1 MGAIGADTLHRA
13 GLTGKNVTVGIVD
26 AGSYLGQPSD
36 GTGEVAGIAAAAAEF
51 AAEFE
56 RYAALNEPIAVDAER
71 TETAD

>member
-1 MGAIGADTLHRA
+1 VGAIGADTLHRA

-51 AAEFE
+51 E